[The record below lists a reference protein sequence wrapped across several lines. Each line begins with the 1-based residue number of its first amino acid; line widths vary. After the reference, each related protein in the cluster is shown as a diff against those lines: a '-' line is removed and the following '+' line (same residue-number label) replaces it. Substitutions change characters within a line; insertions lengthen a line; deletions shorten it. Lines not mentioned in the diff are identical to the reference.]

1 MRRIDYKLI
10 EDLVPH
16 GSTVLD
22 LACGDGELLSQ
33 LIRDKGVRGSGVDVS
48 QEAVEACVRKGLSVF
63 HGDLDAGL
71 ADFAAGSHDVVIL
84 SMSLQQLR
92 RPRMIVREMVRVG
105 RQAIVSFP
113 NFAHWTPRLQL
124 FLGGREM
131 RCLEAGEGDRRVLLL
146 GHVHGEEPVGTLL
159 IEHLLPLFATTDISR
174 RLGFRLAA
182 IKVCD
187 PEAAR
192 LNEGW
197 IDRPYDVLAHV
208 LRSYRSAYA
217 EQPVWSFP
225 VEFNGYRFDAPP
237 PETKAMMAAID
248 AAPLDVVMGLH
259 DCSFYGGYFYVSD
272 ADDALLRELVAVRA
286 AAGIPAHRGE
296 REVPYMEQL
305 GDGIFDALT
314 VAAEYDYYERYGGH
328 AVLAEAPCFTSEQVA
343 DTSAAGLSRAA
354 AKLAGISLEQEHVEW
369 LRARFDEAAG
379 LLGPAAASPWR
390 RAVEGYLRDA
400 ARDLPAEKAQARSAP
415 GFSAEATVAQRFD
428 SLYNRELLALCR
440 IGQFARMLDASADRD
455 RPDAGRSLSALAS
468 RCSSARCSPRSPM
481 RASGAPS

>member
-1 MRRIDYKLI
+1 VLAPDPAARGPFPREAGLI
-10 EDLVPH
+10 ESVP
-16 GSTVLD
+16 GS
-22 LACGDGELLSQ
+22 E
-33 LIRDKGVRGSGVDVS
+33 RY
-48 QEAVEACVRKGLSVF
+48 LSV
-63 HGDLDAGL
+63 DELEASTDR
-71 ADFAAGSHDVVIL
+71 
-84 SMSLQQLR
+84 QLR
-92 RPRMIVREMVRVG
+92 ELPGLRAWVCG
-105 RQAIVSFP
+105 HDA
-113 NFAHWTPRLQL
+113 
-124 FLGGREM
+124 GGREM

-225 VEFNGYRFDAPP
+225 VEYKGYRFDAPP

-314 VAAEYDYYERYGGH
+314 VAAEYDYYERYGGDAAVQISAGCDSDEYAMRHWGSH
-328 AVLAEAPCFTSEQVA
+328 AVLAEAPCFTSDQVA

-354 AKLAGISLEQEHVEW
+354 AKLAGITLEQEHVEW

-440 IGQFARMLDASADRD
+440 IGQFARMLDAGAAGDPRLAALRNAAEARVGERLADVTATAGI
-455 RPDAGRSLSALAS
+455 RPVPIRARVQMQLGALLAALAY
-468 RCSSARCSPRSPM
+468 ARERRPPWPR
-481 RASGAPS
+481 

>member
-1 MRRIDYKLI
+1 VSSASAFEERA
-10 EDLVPH
+10 VFAPH
-16 GSTVLD
+16 P
-22 LACGDGELLSQ
+22 A
-33 LIRDKGVRGSGVDVS
+33 VRGRFPREAGLLEGVP
-48 QEAVEACVRKGLSVF
+48 ELARYLSVDELEAST
-63 HGDLDAGL
+63 DLQ
-71 ADFAAGSHDVVIL
+71 
-84 SMSLQQLR
+84 LQQL
-92 RPRMIVREMVRVG
+92 PGLHAWVCG
-105 RQAIVSFP
+105 RDA
-113 NFAHWTPRLQL
+113 A
-124 FLGGREM
+124 GREM
-131 RCLEAGEGDRRVLLL
+131 RCLEAGEGDGRVLLL

-159 IEHLLPLFATTDISR
+159 IEYLLPLFATTDISR

-197 IDRPYDVLAHV
+197 IDRPYDVVAHV

-225 VEFNGYRFDAPP
+225 VEYKDHRFDAPP

-272 ADDALLRELVAVRA
+272 ADDALLQDLVAVRA
-286 AAGIPAHRGE
+286 AAGIPPHRGE
-296 REVPYMEQL
+296 PEVPYMEQL
-305 GDGIFDALT
+305 GDGIFGALT
-314 VAAEYDYYERYGGH
+314 VAAEYDYYELYGDGAAVPMSAGCDSDEYAMRRWGSH
-328 AVLAEAPCFTSEQVA
+328 AVLAEAPCFTSDQVA
-343 DTSAAGLSRAA
+343 DTAPAGLSRAA
-354 AKLAGISLEQEHVEW
+354 AKLAGIALEEQHAEW

-379 LLGPAAASPWR
+379 RLGPAAASPWR

-440 IGQFARMLDASADRD
+440 VGQFARMLDADADGDPRLAGLREAAEARVRERLAGVSAAAGI
-455 RPDAGRSLSALAS
+455 RPVPIRARVQMQLGALLAALAY
-468 RCSSARCSPRSPM
+468 ARERRPPRQ
-481 RASGAPS
+481 R